1 MAVISAPGSFNP
13 NIDLDKVAVVQPS
26 FLARWETLSMPQ
38 FLITWLITAVS
49 LLITAHFIP
58 GFELK
63 GVEAAAI
70 AAVIVGLVNAIVR
83 PILFWLTLP
92 ITILTLGLF
101 TFVLNAITIWIASG
115 LTPGFRIDGFIP
127 ALIGSLVLSIVS
139 GLLNAIFDRSA

>member
-1 MAVISAPGSFNP
+1 
-13 NIDLDKVAVVQPS
+13 
-26 FLARWETLSMPQ
+26 MPQ

-58 GFELK
+58 GFELR

-92 ITILTLGLF
+92 ITIVTLGLF

-127 ALIGSLVLSIVS
+127 ALIGSLVLSVVS

>member
-1 MAVISAPGSFNP
+1 
-13 NIDLDKVAVVQPS
+13 
-26 FLARWETLSMPQ
+26 MPQ

-58 GFELK
+58 GFELR

-139 GLLNAIFDRSA
+139 GLLNAIFDRSE

>member
-1 MAVISAPGSFNP
+1 
-13 NIDLDKVAVVQPS
+13 
-26 FLARWETLSMPQ
+26 MPQ

-63 GVEAAAI
+63 GIVAAAI

-101 TFVLNAITIWIASG
+101 TFVLNALTIWIASG

-127 ALIGSLVLSIVS
+127 ALIGSLVLSVIS
-139 GLLNAIFDRSA
+139 GLLNAIFDRSE

>member
-1 MAVISAPGSFNP
+1 
-13 NIDLDKVAVVQPS
+13 
-26 FLARWETLSMPQ
+26 MPQ

-63 GVEAAAI
+63 GIAAAAI
-70 AAVIVGLVNAIVR
+70 AAVVIGLVNAIVR

-101 TFVLNAITIWIASG
+101 TFVLNALTIWIASG

-127 ALIGSLVLSIVS
+127 ALIGSLVLAIVS
-139 GLLNAIFDRSA
+139 GLLNAIFDRSE